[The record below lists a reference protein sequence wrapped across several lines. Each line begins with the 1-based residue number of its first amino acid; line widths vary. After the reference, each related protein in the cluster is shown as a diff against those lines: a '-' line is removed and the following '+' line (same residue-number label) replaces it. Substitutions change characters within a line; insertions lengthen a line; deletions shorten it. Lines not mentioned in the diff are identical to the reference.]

1 VTDETLG
8 WTIVG
13 MAAVTF
19 GTRLWGLVL
28 PTARFRGAG
37 RRFLDFVPVA
47 VFAAMAAAGLPG
59 ADVADTAWRSGAAL
73 LTAVVAWR
81 TRSLGPA
88 LLAGLALYLAVQLT
102 GAS

>member
-1 VTDETLG
+1 VSDATLG

-28 PTARFRGAG
+28 PTTRLRGAG
-37 RRFLDFVPVA
+37 RRFLDHLPVA

-59 ADVADTAWRSGAAL
+59 AGLADTAWRAGAAL
-73 LTAVVAWR
+73 LTGVVAWR
-81 TRSLGPA
+81 TRSMGAA
-88 LLAGLALYLAVQLT
+88 LLAGLMLYLVVRFV
-102 GAS
+102 GAD